1 MSTKELKTIL
11 GVKGGTVEP
20 PETYKKFQEW
30 YIQEVAPKLA
40 ECERKLRRSAE
51 SISNTILH

>member
-1 MSTKELKTIL
+1 MSTKKLRMIL

-20 PETYKKFQEW
+20 PETYKKFEKR
-30 YIQEVAPKLA
+30 YIEEMAPKLA
-40 ECERKLRRSAE
+40 ECDRRLRRSAE